1 MGSCQGCPGPE
12 GRSPHR
18 LCPARSLDP
27 LFCLRSGDEGRVR
40 GAWLGFSV
48 QGAEDPAERS
58 RRGEAAPPTGHPPQQ
73 LPARPP
79 GLGVRRARAPDWRR
93 GAEGCGGR
101 PQSRPPRVPKGGV
114 RGQPAPSDLA
124 LPSLGAA
131 GPPSARPSPLA
142 SSAPGSLP
150 LPGTA
155 VAPARSPPAARPQP
169 VPSPSPSDGPAGLRR
184 LLPSRA
190 RTGSPRPDEG
200 PGAGLPR
207 CPCPSALR
215 RVTLAPGPRQEG
227 RARAPAG
234 RASGTPRPLDL
245 RAPPG
250 SRRGAPEAGR
260 DLSVDFRVGPS
271 PGNGP
276 AGLNR
281 RGNQPA
287 RSPS

>member
-1 MGSCQGCPGPE
+1 MRAGSAEHGWVSRCRERKTPQSGVGGERLRRRPATRPSSCRHDLQGLGFAVLAPRTGGVVPRAVGGAPSPDLRGCRRAESEVSRRRPTWPFPPWGLPDPRRRGPAHWPPRPQAHFLSR
-12 GRSPHR
+12 GRRSP
-18 LCPARSLDP
+18 
-27 LFCLRSGDEGRVR
+27 
-40 GAWLGFSV
+40 
-48 QGAEDPAERS
+48 
-58 RRGEAAPPTGHPPQQ
+58 
-73 LPARPP
+73 
-79 GLGVRRARAPDWRR
+79 
-93 GAEGCGGR
+93 
-101 PQSRPPRVPKGGV
+101 
-114 RGQPAPSDLA
+114 
-124 LPSLGAA
+124 
-131 GPPSARPSPLA
+131 
-142 SSAPGSLP
+142 
-150 LPGTA
+150 
-155 VAPARSPPAARPQP
+155 PPAARPQP